1 MESMEE
7 QTDILVE
14 AEVTVVNNGERD
26 NDEVET
32 QYSQINLLTLI
43 WPYIKRRQNG
53 KEENRKED
61 EEQNERKAETE
72 GRVN

>member
-1 MESMEE
+1 MN
-7 QTDILVE
+7 
-14 AEVTVVNNGERD
+14 NNGERD

-53 KEENRKED
+53 KED
-61 EEQNERKAETE
+61 EEQNERKAKTE

>member
-1 MESMEE
+1 
-7 QTDILVE
+7 VK
-14 AEVTVVNNGERD
+14 AEVTVNNNGERD

-53 KEENRKED
+53 KED
-61 EEQNERKAETE
+61 EEQNERKAKTE

>member
-1 MESMEE
+1 MEE
-7 QTDILVE
+7 QTDIILKT
-14 AEVTVVNNGERD
+14 EVTVDNNGERD
-26 NDEVET
+26 NDEDET
-32 QYSQINLLTLI
+32 QCSPINLLTLI

-61 EEQNERKAETE
+61 QEQNERKAETE